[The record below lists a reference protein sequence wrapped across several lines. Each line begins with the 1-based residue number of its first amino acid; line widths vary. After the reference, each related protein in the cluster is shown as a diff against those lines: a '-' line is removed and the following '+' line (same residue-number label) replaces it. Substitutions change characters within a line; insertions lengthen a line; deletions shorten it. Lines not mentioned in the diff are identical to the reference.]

1 MAKNLVIVESPAKA
15 KTIKKILGKDF
26 EVKASAGHIRDL
38 PKKGIGV
45 NIKKNFE
52 PQYEVLAEKADVVKD
67 LQEAAGKAKTIYLA
81 PDPDREG
88 EAIAWHLAA
97 ILAEGEGETAAMKR
111 IEFNEITKEAIQK
124 AIKHPRDIDVNRVN
138 AQQARRVLDRLV
150 GYKISPLLWQKV
162 KRGLSAGRVQSVAV
176 RLICDREKEI
186 LAFKPQEYWSIGADL
201 NKGTAKTTAF
211 SADLVKWKGKK
222 PDIGSQK
229 SADAIVEASKVAE
242 FKVAKISTKE
252 QKRQP
257 GAPFITSTLQQ
268 EASRRFGFTV
278 KRTMTLAQQLYEG
291 IDLGEEGPVGLITY
305 MRTDSTRVAKEAQEE
320 AARFITEK
328 WGKNYMP
335 DTPRVFKTKK
345 GSQDAHEAIRPSST
359 YRTPDSVKK
368 NLTPDQ
374 AKLYRLIWE
383 RFMASQMANAALET
397 LSIEIAAG
405 DAVFRANDTKVVFA
419 GYQILYTELSE
430 NENEEPDAPKPSKLP
445 ELNEGDVLKLK
456 ELHPKQHF
464 TQPPPRFTEASL
476 VKMLEEQ
483 GIGRPSTYAP
493 TISTVQQRGYV
504 QKEGRALQPTEL
516 GFQVNEQ
523 LVAHFPSIVDVGFT
537 ADMENKLDNVESGG
551 EAWQE
556 LIGNFYKPFAETLKI
571 AAKEMQPVAI
581 PSGQMCEEC
590 GSEYLIKSGRFGEF
604 LACSKYPECKSTKPL
619 IKKIGMK
626 CPTCTEGDVIEK
638 KSRMG
643 KVFYGCDRWSK
654 DETGCTFT
662 SWDQPTET
670 KCPKCTTMM
679 VIKRSKAGRNFML
692 CTNLECKH
700 IANIPKKKKDGD
712 EGENDAP
719 ETNEEAQAG

>member
-67 LQEAAGKAKTIYLA
+67 LQEAAEKATTVYLA

-88 EAIAWHLAA
+88 EAIAWHLAT
-97 ILAEGEGETAAMKR
+97 ILTDGGNNATLKR
-111 IEFNEITKEAIQK
+111 IEFNEITKEAIQR

-186 LAFKPQEYWSIGADL
+186 QAFRPEEYWTIAADL
-201 NKGTAKTTAF
+201 GKGTAKTGAFTAE
-211 SADLVKWKGKK
+211 LTKWKGKK
-222 PDIGSQK
+222 LDVNNQK
-229 SADAIVEASKVAE
+229 SADAIVEALKSAE
-242 FKVAKISTKE
+242 FKVAKIATKE

-291 IDLGEEGPVGLITY
+291 IELGEEGAVGLITY
-305 MRTDSTRVAKEAQEE
+305 MRTDSTRIAKEAQEE

-335 DTPRVFKTKK
+335 DAPRVFKSKK
-345 GSQDAHEAIRPSST
+345 GAQDAHEAIRPSST

-368 NLTPDQ
+368 FLTPDQ
-374 AKLYRLIWE
+374 FKLYKLVWE
-383 RFMASQMANAALET
+383 RFMASQMANAALAT
-397 LSIEIAAG
+397 LTVEIAAG
-405 DAVFRANDTKVVFA
+405 DGMFRASDTKVIFA
-419 GYQILYTELSE
+419 GYQVLYTELSE
-430 NENEEPDAPKPSKLP
+430 NEEDPEEAKPSKLP
-445 ELNEGDVLKLK
+445 ELNEGDGLKLK
-456 ELHPKQHF
+456 ELLPKQHF

-476 VKMLEEQ
+476 VKALEEK

-523 LVAHFPSIVDVGFT
+523 LVAHFPNIVDVGFT

-556 LIGNFYKPFAETLKI
+556 LIGNFYKPFAETLKV

-626 CPTCTEGDVIEK
+626 CPTCKEGDVIEK

-679 VIKRSKAGRNFML
+679 VIKRSKAGRNFLL
-692 CTNLECKH
+692 CTNQECKH
-700 IANIPKKKKDGD
+700 IANIPKKKAAGADGED
-712 EGENDAP
+712 EGNEAP
-719 ETNEEAQAG
+719 EEQQAG

>member
-67 LQEAAGKAKTIYLA
+67 LQEAAEKATTVYLA

-97 ILAEGEGETAAMKR
+97 ILSDGGNEPTLKR
-111 IEFNEITKEAIQK
+111 IEFNEITKEAIQR

-186 LAFKPQEYWSIGADL
+186 QAFKPEEYWTIGAEL
-201 NKGTAKTTAF
+201 GKGTAKTGAFTAE
-211 SADLVKWKGKK
+211 LTKWKGKK
-222 PDIGSQK
+222 LDVNNQN
-229 SADAIVEASKVAE
+229 SADAIVEALKGAD
-242 FKVAKISTKE
+242 FKVAKIATKE

-291 IDLGEEGPVGLITY
+291 IELGEEGAVGLITY
-305 MRTDSTRVAKEAQEE
+305 MRTDSTRIAKEAQEE

-335 DTPRVFKTKK
+335 DTPRVFKSKK
-345 GSQDAHEAIRPSST
+345 GAQDAHEAIRPSST
-359 YRTPDSVKK
+359 YRTPDQVKK
-368 NLTPDQ
+368 FLTPDQ
-374 AKLYRLIWE
+374 FKLYKLVWE
-383 RFMASQMANAALET
+383 RFMASQMANATLET
-397 LSIEIAAG
+397 LTVEIAAG
-405 DAVFRANDTKVVFA
+405 EGVFRASDTKVVFA
-419 GYQILYTELSE
+419 GYQVLYTELSE
-430 NENEEPDAPKPSKLP
+430 NEEDEEEKPSKLP
-445 ELNEGDVLKLK
+445 ELKDGDALKLK

-476 VKMLEEQ
+476 VKALEEK

-523 LVAHFPSIVDVGFT
+523 LVAHFPNIVDVGFT

-556 LIGNFYKPFAETLKI
+556 LIGNFYKPFAETLKV

-626 CPTCTEGDVIEK
+626 CPTCKEGDVIEK

-679 VIKRSKAGRNFML
+679 VIKRSKAGRNFLL
-692 CTNLECKH
+692 CTNQECKH
-700 IANIPKKKKDGD
+700 IANIPKKKANAGDGED
-712 EGENDAP
+712 EANEAP
-719 ETNEEAQAG
+719 EEQQAG

>member
-26 EVKASAGHIRDL
+26 DVKASAGHIRDL

-67 LQEAAGKAKTIYLA
+67 LQEAAEKATTVYLA

-88 EAIAWHLAA
+88 EAIAWHLAN
-97 ILAEGEGETAAMKR
+97 ILGEGRILKR

-124 AIKHPRDIDVNRVN
+124 AIKHPRDIDLGRVN

-186 LAFKPQEYWSIGADL
+186 LAFTPQEYWSIGAEL
-201 NKGTAKTTAF
+201 NKGTTKVGQFTAEL
-211 SADLVKWKGKK
+211 SKWKGKK
-222 PDIGSQK
+222 LDVSSQK
-229 SADAIVEASKVAE
+229 TADAITTALKEAE
-242 FKVAKISTKE
+242 FKVAKIGTKE

-305 MRTDSTRVAKEAQEE
+305 MRTDSTRIANEAQEE
-320 AARFITEK
+320 AVRFITEK
-328 WGKNYMP
+328 WGKNYLP
-335 DTPRVFKTKK
+335 DTPRVFKSKK
-345 GSQDAHEAIRPSST
+345 GAQDAHEAIRPTST
-359 YRTPDSVKK
+359 YRTPDAMKK
-368 NLTPDQ
+368 HLTPDQ
-374 AKLYRLIWE
+374 AKLYKLVWE
-383 RFMASQMANAALET
+383 RFMASQMANANLAT
-397 LSIEIAAG
+397 LTIEIGAG
-405 DAVFRANDTKVVFA
+405 DGVFRASDTKVLFA

-430 NENEEPDAPKPSKLP
+430 NEEEEPEAKPSKLP

-456 ELHPKQHF
+456 ELLPKQHF
-464 TQPPPRFTEASL
+464 TQPPPRFSEASL
-476 VKMLEEQ
+476 VKALEEK

-516 GFQVNEQ
+516 GLQVNDQ
-523 LVAHFPSIVDVGFT
+523 LVAHFPNIVDVGFT

-581 PSGQMCEEC
+581 PSGQMCEVC
-590 GSEYLIKSGRFGEF
+590 GNEYLIKSGRFGEF

-619 IKKIGMK
+619 IKRIGMK
-626 CPTCTEGDVIEK
+626 CPTCHEGDVIEK
-638 KSRMG
+638 KSRTG

-670 KCPKCTTMM
+670 KCPKCATMM

-700 IANIPKKKKDGD
+700 IANIPKKKKDGED
-712 EGENDAP
+712 GENDTP
-719 ETNEEAQAG
+719 ETPETEQQAG